1 MYARHVSLQLKPN
14 RANELTQT
22 LDQQII
28 PLLRKQPGFQGEITF
43 LTTDGRQLF
52 AISLWDRKEDAD
64 NYNRTTYPQIQK
76 TLTNFIEGSPLV
88 QNTEV
93 TNSTVHNITVSGV
106 GARAASS

>member
-1 MYARHVSLQLKPN
+1 MYARHVSLQVKPN

-43 LTTDGRQLF
+43 LTTDNRQLF

-64 NYNRTTYPQIQK
+64 NYNRTTYPEIQK
-76 TLTNFIEGSPLV
+76 TLTRLIDGTPIV

-93 TNSTVHNITVSGV
+93 GNSTLYNITVSSV
-106 GARAASS
+106 GARAATT